1 MKATKNKTNLESRLK
16 RSIMSEESKNK
27 TEGMFANFGKRV
39 DQFLDELDEAGE
51 RLRTEFQGKYD
62 ELKETA
68 ERLKSESKNKERWKE
83 VEESLTRAGEE
94 LKKAFEAAFKK
105 KEEPKP

>member
-1 MKATKNKTNLESRLK
+1 MSDENKGKA
-16 RSIMSEESKNK
+16 
-27 TEGMFANFGKRV
+27 EGMFANFGKKV

-51 RLRTEFQGKYD
+51 KLRTEFQGKYD

-68 ERLKSESKNKERWKE
+68 EKIKKESKNKERWKE
-83 VEESLTRAGEE
+83 VEESLTRASEE

-105 KEEPKP
+105 RDEPKP

>member
-1 MKATKNKTNLESRLK
+1 MSDENKSKAD
-16 RSIMSEESKNK
+16 
-27 TEGMFANFGKRV
+27 GMFANFGKRV

-51 RLRTEFQGKYD
+51 KLRTEFQGKYD
-62 ELKETA
+62 ELKDAA
-68 ERLKSESKNKERWKE
+68 EKIKQESKNKERWKE

-105 KEEPKP
+105 RDQPKP

>member
-1 MKATKNKTNLESRLK
+1 MSDENKGKA
-16 RSIMSEESKNK
+16 
-27 TEGMFANFGKRV
+27 EGMFANFGKKV

-51 RLRTEFQGKYD
+51 KLRTEFQGKYD

-68 ERLKSESKNKERWKE
+68 EKIKKESKNKERWKE

-94 LKKAFEAAFKK
+94 LKKAFEAAFRKRD
-105 KEEPKP
+105 EPKP